1 MERFHSIKCQDFKQ
15 MLLLH
20 VRQQVEF
27 HTKARPL
34 SSCRPPGSAALRLPS
49 QSFAPLHHTP
59 SLRFHRAVA
68 FCAHFAQSV
77 PRCHSRWMEHKGAG
91 RSGECGS
98 KRGCKMMCGK
108 GAVCDR
114 FRRRG
119 RACSR
124 TYRIFKLATA
134 RIRQVMMKFA
144 IRPCLPACLP
154 ACALCDTFVYP
165 QHAHL
170 QQARASLGWPLL

>member
-1 MERFHSIKCQDFKQ
+1 LNGEVRAVPEHFKQPNQHGLQAQKEMERFHSIKCQDFKQ

-91 RSGECGS
+91 RSGE
-98 KRGCKMMCGK
+98 
-108 GAVCDR
+108 
-114 FRRRG
+114 
-119 RACSR
+119 
-124 TYRIFKLATA
+124 
-134 RIRQVMMKFA
+134 
-144 IRPCLPACLP
+144 
-154 ACALCDTFVYP
+154 
-165 QHAHL
+165 
-170 QQARASLGWPLL
+170 